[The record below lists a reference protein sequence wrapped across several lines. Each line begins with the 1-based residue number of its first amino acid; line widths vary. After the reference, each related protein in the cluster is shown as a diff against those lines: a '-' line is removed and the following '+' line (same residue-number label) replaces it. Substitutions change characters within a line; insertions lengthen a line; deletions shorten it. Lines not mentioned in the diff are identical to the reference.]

1 MFFDDD
7 KDDDQ
12 FSEILIRR
20 EGHPT
25 HTEHP
30 ASESVDLHQLIEF
43 ITPAELMNIVS
54 DCVASTPK
62 LITVDSRTVL
72 EIQCEFGNIN
82 LTSSPAHLPWSED
95 SPTDVITMTVDFN
108 GVFVADGI
116 LNQLNLRYEKFQ
128 LINYADN
135 LRARSQHTLKGG
147 RTVENLL
154 WTLIGQFHD
163 AERAYKDIV
172 VFSKETFAGKIHS

>member
-7 KDDDQ
+7 ADK
-12 FSEILIRR
+12 FSEILVRR

-30 ASESVDLHQLIEF
+30 ASESVDLHQLIDF
-43 ITPAELMNIVS
+43 ITPAELMNIIS
-54 DCVASTPK
+54 DCVVNKPQT
-62 LITVDSRTVL
+62 TVIDERTHVV
-72 EIQCEFGNIN
+72 IPCEFGNIS
-82 LTSSPAHLPWSED
+82 LMSSPAHLPWTEE
-95 SPTDVITMTVDFN
+95 SPTDVIMMVIDFN
-108 GVFVADGI
+108 GLFVSSGI

-128 LINYADN
+128 LVNYADN

-154 WTLIGQFHD
+154 WTLVEHFQD
-163 AERAYKDIV
+163 AERVFKDIV
-172 VFSKETFAGKIHS
+172 VFSKQNCPSDKVHS